1 MKRKEIKFLING
13 GVSTV
18 IHYSAL
24 IFIVE
29 IISISFV
36 IANILA
42 GILGTTCSFIG
53 NKYFVFKSH
62 EESVS
67 YQAVK
72 FLILYGFLIAVHTL
86 ILFSLTNMI
95 GFDYRVSF
103 VLASIILAIVSF
115 LLNNSIVFNK

>member
-1 MKRKEIKFLING
+1 MKRKAMKFLING
-13 GVSTV
+13 GISTI
-18 IHYSAL
+18 IHYLAL

-42 GILGTTCSFIG
+42 GILGTTYSFIG

-62 EESVS
+62 EESMH

-72 FLILYGFLIAVHTL
+72 FLILYGFLIAAHTL

-103 VLASIILAIVSF
+103 VLASIVLAIVSF
-115 LLNNSIVFNK
+115 LLNNSLVFNK